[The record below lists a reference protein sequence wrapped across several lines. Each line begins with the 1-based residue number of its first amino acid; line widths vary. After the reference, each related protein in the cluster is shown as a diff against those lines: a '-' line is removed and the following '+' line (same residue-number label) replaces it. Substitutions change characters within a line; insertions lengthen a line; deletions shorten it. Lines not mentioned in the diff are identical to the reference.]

1 MPENQPNKKP
11 DKVTESI
18 DYIFKMRHEGRMDEE
33 EACLSVGA
41 ILSGEL
47 TEKDLEMF
55 RFMYLFRKKDGF
67 IDDASFEKDS
77 KRPDSDESGV
87 TIMIQIK

>member
-1 MPENQPNKKP
+1 MLENQSEKKP
-11 DKVTESI
+11 DKITETI
-18 DYIFKMRHEGRMDEE
+18 DYIFKMRQDGRMDQE

-47 TEKDLEMF
+47 SEKDLEMF
-55 RFMYLFRKKDGF
+55 RFMYLFRKKEGLADEPKEERNSGNDG
-67 IDDASFEKDS
+67 
-77 KRPDSDESGV
+77 GV